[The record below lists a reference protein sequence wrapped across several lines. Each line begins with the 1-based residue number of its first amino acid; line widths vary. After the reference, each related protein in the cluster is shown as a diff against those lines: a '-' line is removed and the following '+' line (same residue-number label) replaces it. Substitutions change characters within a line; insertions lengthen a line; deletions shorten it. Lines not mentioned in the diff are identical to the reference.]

1 MIDFSYRTL
10 SNIRFQK
17 NLLKFIKYPHI
28 LLTFGEPA
36 ALIKRSEL
44 TWNTETV
51 SQSLALNL
59 EQVPEFSIF

>member
-17 NLLKFIKYPHI
+17 NLLKFIKYPYI

-44 TWNTETV
+44 TWNTV
-51 SQSLALNL
+51 SQYLALNL
-59 EQVPEFSIF
+59 EQVPELSIF